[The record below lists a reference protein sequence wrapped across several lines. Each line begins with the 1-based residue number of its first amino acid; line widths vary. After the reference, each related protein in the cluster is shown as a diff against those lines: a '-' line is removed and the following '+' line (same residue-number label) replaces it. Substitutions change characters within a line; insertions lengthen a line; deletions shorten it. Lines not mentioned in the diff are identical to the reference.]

1 MDKKIGLSIVIPVL
15 NESNNIHILTNKIIQ
30 NLKKINFELIFVD
43 DNSIDKSKKILN
55 FLKKKYKFFKAIF
68 RKKKRDLTQ
77 SCFEGIKKSKIDNII
92 IMYGD
97 M

>member
-15 NESNNIHILTNKIIQ
+15 NESNNIQILTNKIIH

-55 FLKKKYKFFKAIF
+55 ILKKNINFLNLFFV
-68 RKKKRDLTQ
+68 KKKEILPNLALK
-77 SCFEGIKKSKIDNII
+77 E
-92 IMYGD
+92 
-97 M
+97 